1 MMSASGTIE
10 VKPHDVSPRDPVDCN
25 VRYIPGTPPGDDVRP
40 NDVHIEYRRLNGS
53 LFGDPPWTPAY
64 GDNSFPPGT
73 DTVTPGIRCPLIAPE
88 EPDTYD
94 IRVRW
99 TLDGETIAER
109 TGQFAVIEA
118 NKKSASHYVVQG
130 LKTIGLVGSLP
141 LLIIALGNWGL
152 ATFYDAAPPRTPRN
166 CRRRMS
172 AHWLRRE
179 HRIGWYECFDRGRN
193 SLRYC
198 NMRCT
203 LMSELGLGRVKTPWR
218 KH

>member
-152 ATFYDAAPPRTPRN
+152 CALLCWLYNLVFPGPCDCGAAKKFANDIYRDLLPN
-166 CRRRMS
+166 
-172 AHWLRRE
+172 WLRR
-179 HRIGWYECFDRGRN
+179 
-193 SLRYC
+193 L
-198 NMRCT
+198 
-203 LMSELGLGRVKTPWR
+203 LG
-218 KH
+218 